1 MAATGRTNILKLGV
15 YRGEDTVDM
24 FATFNANMETI
35 DDNAGNVNAS
45 INDANNKIEANERGI
60 QSLTEKIEND
70 LTPRVEAIESKVPG
84 YDDNLTVVSGLVSQ
98 VNTNKLNISSLE
110 TQVNANTTNINNVT
124 TQVTN
129 IDAKLPFALATAGE
143 GEDKQYGYTNDA
155 GTFVPFDIT
164 KYTNGI
170 IIHCTSTSSQT
181 NYTYQVPD
189 TLPGDTMIVICTRS
203 SSTPTVRGQYDTT
216 HVIEPIITNNNNN
229 NHLHIFKVGEGVNTR
244 VKTIYVAING
254 SSSII
259 GNMSI
264 NLIGGNN
271 LS

>member
-1 MAATGRTNILKLGV
+1 MAATGRTNNLKLGV
-15 YRGEDTVDM
+15 YRGEDTVDL

-35 DDNAGNVNAS
+35 DGNAGNVTAL
-45 INDANNKIEANERGI
+45 INDANNKIAVNEREI
-60 QSLTEKIEND
+60 QEVDTKVTND
-70 LTPRVEAIESKVPG
+70 LTPRVDAIESKVPG

-98 VNTNKLNISSLE
+98 VNTHNEDISSLE
-110 TQVNANTTNINNVT
+110 SRVNTNITNINNVV
-124 TQVTN
+124 TQVN
-129 IDAKLPFALATAGE
+129 NLNAKLPFALATAGE

-155 GTFVPFDIT
+155 GTFVPFDVT

-170 IIHCTSTSSQT
+170 IIHATSTSSQT

-189 TLPGDTMIVICTRS
+189 SLPADTMIVICTRS
-203 SSTPTVRGQYDTT
+203 SSAPTVRGQYDTT
-216 HVIEPIITNNNNN
+216 HVIDPIITNANNNN
-229 NHLHIFKVGEGVNTR
+229 LLHVFKVGEGVNTR
-244 VKTIYVAING
+244 VKTVYVAIKG

-264 NLIGGNN
+264 NIIGGDN